1 MISVKRLVALLLL
14 AAVLVTS
21 FPLDGFVS
29 FTAYASETTK
39 LTVTGDVVNVRSGA
53 GTSYNKIST
62 VDRSTVLTSLGT
74 SKDSAG
80 AVWYKVE
87 VDGQT
92 GYISSGYVSA
102 STTSGSSQTLTVTGD
117 KVYIRKGA
125 GTSYDYITTVRK
137 GSSYTIL
144 GSQKDSSGN
153 LWYRISINNTNGY
166 IISTY
171 VKVDGNSSGSTS
183 AVSQK
188 LTVTGDVVNVRKSAG
203 TSAAKVTTVRR
214 NQSFDVLEST
224 KDSSGTVWYK
234 ISVNG
239 SEGYI
244 VSTYVK
250 VTTVTT
256 TSTTTTAST
265 TTSTT
270 ATTAPQQKL
279 TVTGDDV
286 NVRKD
291 AGASYTKITS
301 VKRGSVFSVIDSKK
315 DSTGTV
321 WYKISV
327 NGTPGYI
334 ISTYVKLSSDVTTQ
348 TSARR
353 TTEATSAQASASS
366 MLITL
371 PATSGT
377 AATSTTTASSTTGS
391 SETVSTTSSTVDT
404 TESTS
409 TTYAANQSV
418 AIPADGVKLYSG
430 AGDSYSVVS
439 TLSKGSKVLILS
451 NRPDADGQ
459 LWYRVSIDSLNGY
472 VRASDL
478 SATTDPTT
486 STTKSTTS
494 TTKSTT
500 STTKSTTSTT
510 KSTTS
515 TTKSTTSTTKSTT
528 STTKSTTSTTKSTTS
543 TTKSTTSTTKSTT
556 STTKSTTS
564 TTKSTTST
572 TKSTTSTT
580 KSTTSTTKSTTKTTT
595 STSSSGIIITLGSE
609 TTLQST
615 TTGSTTKT
623 TQGRQVKYGTV
634 TCDTKLNVRSGPST
648 SKDILGTLNNGKKV
662 IIVES
667 SGDWYKIE
675 YDGGYGY
682 VLKEY
687 ITNITTG
694 TESSSLEFTK
704 EYYYVNQGSTVN
716 VAIKLSGQ
724 TVSYSSEN
732 SEAAPVSDKGV
743 VTGKQPGLYTI
754 TAKVGSASATTEIVV
769 LKAKS
774 EKISSMTISSAG
786 TQFIADWEG
795 GGTPLG
801 DAVVFYPYKDV
812 SGYWTVGY
820 GHAVTSSESK
830 RWSRDQAVAHFNT
843 EIVKLLGE
851 GHEITKEKP
860 YLTAEEASA
869 LLNADLNEGPYVSA
883 VSDWA
888 IRNGVVLTQPQFDS
902 LVSFCYNLGPAY
914 WTSDTYHFYLKEA
927 ILAYRCGD
935 DAVPE
940 QIIDGF
946 TRYVKSGGV
955 NLKGLWW
962 RRRNEAEMFITGDYA
977 IDRDNKF
984 KLPNLSWG

>member
-1 MISVKRLVALLLL
+1 MKAAKRLIALILL

-21 FPLDGFVS
+21 FPLDGFTG
-29 FTAYASETTK
+29 FTAYAAEITK
-39 LTVTGDVVNVRSGA
+39 LTVTGDVVNVRKGA
-53 GTSYNKIST
+53 GTSYSKVTT
-62 VDRSTVLTSLGT
+62 VDRSTVLTSLGS
-74 SKDSAG
+74 SKDSSG
-80 AVWYKVE
+80 TVWYKVE
-87 VDGQT
+87 VNGQA
-92 GYISSGYVSA
+92 GYISSQYVSA
-102 STTSGSSQTLTVTGD
+102 STTRAAQTLTVTGD
-117 KVYIRKGA
+117 NVYVRKGA

-137 GSSYTIL
+137 GSSYAIL
-144 GSQKDSSGN
+144 GTQKDSAGK

-171 VKVDGNSSGSTS
+171 VKISDDSGEST
-183 AVSQK
+183 ATASQK
-188 LTVTGDVVNVRKSAG
+188 LTVTGDVVNVRKSAS
-203 TSAAKVTTVRR
+203 TSAAKVTTVKRD
-214 NQSFDVLEST
+214 QTFDVLGT
-224 KDSSGTVWYK
+224 QKDSSGKTWYR

-239 SEGYI
+239 TEGYI
-244 VSTYVK
+244 ISTYVK

-265 TTSTT
+265 TASTT
-270 ATTAPQQKL
+270 ATTASQQKL

-291 AGASYTKITS
+291 AGASYAKITS
-301 VKRGSVFSVIDSKK
+301 VKRGSTFAVIDSKK

-327 NGTPGYI
+327 DGKAGYI

-348 TSARR
+348 TTARR
-353 TTEATSAQASASS
+353 TTEASTLPPSASS

-377 AATSTTTASSTTGS
+377 ES
-391 SETVSTTSSTVDT
+391 TSSTGT
-404 TESTS
+404 TQSTS
-409 TTYAANQSV
+409 PTFGANQSV
-418 AIPADGVKLYSG
+418 TIPSDGVKLYSG
-430 AGDSYSVVS
+430 AGEAYSVLS
-439 TLSKGSKVLILS
+439 TLSKGDQVLVLS
-451 NRPDADGQ
+451 SREDGDGQ
-459 LWYRVSIDSLNGY
+459 LWYRVSIDSVSGY
-472 VRASDL
+472 VRADDL
-478 SATTDPTT
+478 SGVTETT
-486 STTKSTTS
+486 SSTTKSTTSSTESTLSTTESTTTKSTTS

-500 STTKSTTSTT
+500 TKSTTSTT
-510 KSTTS
+510 KSTS
-515 TTKSTTSTTKSTT
+515 
-528 STTKSTTSTTKSTTS
+528 
-543 TTKSTTSTTKSTT
+543 
-556 STTKSTTS
+556 
-564 TTKSTTST
+564 
-572 TKSTTSTT
+572 
-580 KSTTSTTKSTTKTTT
+580 KTTT
-595 STSSSGIIITLGSE
+595 STSSSGIIVTVGSE

-615 TTGSTTKT
+615 TTTSTTGSTTKT

-648 SKDILGTLNNGKKV
+648 SKDVLGTLNNGKKV
-662 IIVES
+662 IIVDT

-675 YDGGYGY
+675 YGDDFGY

-694 TESSSLEFTK
+694 TESPSLEFSK

-716 VAIKLSGQ
+716 VAIKLSGYSI
-724 TVSYSSEN
+724 SYSSEN
-732 SEAAPVSDKGV
+732 GEAAPVSSKGV
-743 VTGKQPGLYTI
+743 VTGKKPGVYTI
-754 TAKVGSASATTEIVV
+754 TATVGSASTTTEVVV

-774 EKISSMTISSAG
+774 DKVSPMTISSAG
-786 TQFIADWEG
+786 TKFIADWEG

-801 DAVVFYPYKDV
+801 DVVVFYPYKDV

-830 RWSRDQAVAHFNT
+830 KWSRDTAVAHFNG
-843 EIVKLLGE
+843 EITKLLGE

-860 YLTAEEASA
+860 YLTAEEAYA
-869 LLNADLNEGPYVSA
+869 LLNADLNDGPYVKA

-888 IRNGVVLTQPQFDS
+888 VRNGVVLTQPQFDA
-902 LVSFCYNLGPAY
+902 LVSFCFNLGPAY
-914 WTSDTYHFYLKEA
+914 WTSDTYYFYLKSA
-927 ILAYRCGD
+927 IIAHRSGD

-946 TRYVKSGGV
+946 TRYIKSGGV

-962 RRRNEAEMFITGDYA
+962 RRRNEAEMFITGDYT